1 MKRID
6 IKETDALLR
15 LSGGDGRKLLN
26 VFELVIN
33 SQNTKN
39 ISITN
44 DLVMA
49 SAQENVAL
57 YDKTGEQHYDII
69 SAFIKSIRGSDPN
82 AAVYWL
88 ARMLEGGRHQIHS
101 KTPIN
106 QKISEKVANNCFQSI
121 NVIGMPEARGIL
133 SQKFT

>member
-1 MKRID
+1 MYVLESLDKSHLIQLLEQAVTKDGILNKFTD
-6 IKETDALLR
+6 IKETDALIYYQLH
-15 LSGGDGRKLLN
+15 GKLLN

-33 SQNTKN
+33 TQNTKN

-69 SAFIKSIRGSDPN
+69 SAFIKSIQEVTPMQQLFVSSYGRWRG
-82 AAVYWL
+82 Y
-88 ARMLEGGRHQIHS
+88 
-101 KTPIN
+101 
-106 QKISEKVANNCFQSI
+106 C
-121 NVIGMPEARGIL
+121 
-133 SQKFT
+133 